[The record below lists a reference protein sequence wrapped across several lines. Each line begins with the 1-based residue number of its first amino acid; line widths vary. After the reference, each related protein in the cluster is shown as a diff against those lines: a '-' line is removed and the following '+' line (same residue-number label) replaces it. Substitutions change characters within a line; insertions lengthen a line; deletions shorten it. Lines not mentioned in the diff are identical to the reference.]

1 MRKFRIGD
9 IVTTHDGKHKGKI
22 LNIWTGLDQTDTMT
36 IKVRIQE
43 ENGESYICE
52 IDDIVIA

>member
-1 MRKFRIGD
+1 MDWFRS
-9 IVTTHDGKHKGKI
+9 
-22 LNIWTGLDQTDTMT
+22 MT